1 MIVASVALGALL
13 TPRICPPRCPQLPTE
28 VHAIMCA
35 PPAVADPLDSDAA
48 WLRAEDVRYGGAAR
62 SGRGYCAS
70 YLPFTL
76 AGNHSRAVLIL
87 GEPGPE
93 LRRIADTL
101 ALSCE
106 CVALL
111 PDLGGD
117 DVTVCDV
124 AAWTHEALGREALAA
139 SAYLAGEHRVQGLAI
154 VGAGAIGGRA
164 LELLASGGL
173 EAHAAVALGP
183 VAFDAAR
190 AARELSV
197 PLLAVSADG
206 ALRAGLES
214 NPLLGDDYFVVE
226 EEPLGERAIALACAW
241 VDRYVPEGL
250 T

>member
-1 MIVASVALGALL
+1 MIVASVSLGALL
-13 TPRICPPRCPQLPTE
+13 APRN
-28 VHAIMCA
+28 CA
-35 PPAVADPLDSDAA
+35 PRMCSPPASESS
-48 WLRAEDVRYGGAAR
+48 WLRSEDVRYGGAAR

-76 AGNHSRAVLIL
+76 AGNHSRAVLLL

-93 LRRIADTL
+93 LRGVADRL

-111 PDLGGD
+111 PELGG
-117 DVTVCDV
+117 DV

-139 SAYLAGEHRVQGLAI
+139 SAYLAGAHRAQGLAV
-154 VGAGAIGGRA
+154 VGTGAVGGRM

-190 AARELSV
+190 AAREVSA

>member
-1 MIVASVALGALL
+1 MTSLATAALGAVLA
-13 TPRICPPRCPQLPTE
+13 PRICPPR
-28 VHAIMCA
+28 MCA
-35 PPAVADPLDSDAA
+35 PPVADPLDSDAA
-48 WLRAEDVRYGGAAR
+48 WLRSEDVRYGGAAR

-76 AGNHSRAVLIL
+76 AGNHSRAVLLL
-87 GEPGPE
+87 GENSAE
-93 LRRIADTL
+93 LRGIADRL

-111 PDLGGD
+111 PELGG
-117 DVTVCDV
+117 DV

-139 SAYLAGEHRVQGLAI
+139 SAYLAGAHRAQGLAV
-154 VGAGAIGGRA
+154 VGTGAVGGRM

-190 AARELSV
+190 AAREVSA

-206 ALRAGLES
+206 ALRAGLEA

>member
-1 MIVASVALGALL
+1 MTSLVAAALGAVLA
-13 TPRICPPRCPQLPTE
+13 PRICPPR
-28 VHAIMCA
+28 MCA
-35 PPAVADPLDSDAA
+35 PPVADPLDSDV
-48 WLRAEDVRYGGAAR
+48 LRSEDVRYGGGAR

-76 AGNHSRAVLIL
+76 AGNHSRAVLLL

-93 LRRIADTL
+93 LRGIADRL

-111 PDLGGD
+111 PELGGD
-117 DVTVCDV
+117 A

-139 SAYLAGEHRVQGLAI
+139 SAYLAGAHRVQGLA
-154 VGAGAIGGRA
+154 VLGAGAIGGRM
-164 LELLASGGL
+164 LELLASGL

-190 AARELSV
+190 AAREVSA

-206 ALRAGLES
+206 ALRAGLEA

-226 EEPLGERAIALACAW
+226 EAPLGERAVALACAW